1 MPWLDGK
8 CFLWY
13 NILNIASAKGTEIQD
28 QGLYMKK
35 ILLLISVLS
44 IAMLICSGCVIDPM
58 QGKRP
63 VDFPGA
69 KWVCDN
75 PDIFFE
81 VRKVKVHYIIV
92 KGDET
97 VETYDRLT
105 NGAIGEISISGQ
117 TTEIVVSISRG
128 NTIYVRLRQDDVT
141 EGDWGEDV
149 LFRGKCS
156 LLSGQIGGI
165 GI

>member
-13 NILNIASAKGTEIQD
+13 NILNIASAKGSEIQD

-35 ILLLISVLS
+35 ILMVISALL

-69 KWVCDN
+69 NGCA
-75 PDIFFE
+75 
-81 VRKVKVHYIIV
+81 II
-92 KGDET
+92 
-97 VETYDRLT
+97 R
-105 NGAIGEISISGQ
+105 ISSLRS
-117 TTEIVVSISRG
+117 EKLKS
-128 NTIYVRLRQDDVT
+128 TI
-141 EGDWGEDV
+141 
-149 LFRGKCS
+149 
-156 LLSGQIGGI
+156 
-165 GI
+165 

>member
-35 ILLLISVLS
+35 ILMVISALL

-97 VETYDRLT
+97 VETYDILT

-117 TTEIVVSISRG
+117 TT
-128 NTIYVRLRQDDVT
+128 
-141 EGDWGEDV
+141 
-149 LFRGKCS
+149 
-156 LLSGQIGGI
+156 
-165 GI
+165 